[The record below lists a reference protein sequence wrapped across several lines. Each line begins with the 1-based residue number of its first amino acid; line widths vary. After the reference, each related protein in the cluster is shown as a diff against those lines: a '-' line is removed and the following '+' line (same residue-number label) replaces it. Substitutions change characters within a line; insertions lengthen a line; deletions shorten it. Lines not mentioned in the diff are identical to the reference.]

1 MELLGA
7 LMNLV
12 IVWMLVLVVTIE
24 ATSRIMNKEFV
35 RQPKYMVITAGLG
48 VVVNIVLFKVL
59 HHGAGH
65 SHGLMHEPHH
75 HHENHGCCDHKH
87 HHSHQYHAHNHIKG
101 TNKHDML
108 THN

>member
-1 MELLGA
+1 
-7 LMNLV
+7 
-12 IVWMLVLVVTIE
+12 
-24 ATSRIMNKEFV
+24 
-35 RQPKYMVITAGLG
+35 MVITSGLG

-59 HHGAGH
+59 HHGAGGH

-87 HHSHQYHAHNHIKG
+87 LHSHQYHAHNHIKG
-101 TNKHDML
+101 INKHDML